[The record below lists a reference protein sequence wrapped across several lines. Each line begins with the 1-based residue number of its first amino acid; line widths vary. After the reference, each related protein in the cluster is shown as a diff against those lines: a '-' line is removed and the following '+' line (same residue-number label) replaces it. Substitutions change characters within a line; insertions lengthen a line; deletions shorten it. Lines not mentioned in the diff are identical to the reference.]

1 MKLPPEPLD
10 VPNADS
16 LNDEAEYSLAAE
28 FESDTTWGSS
38 SIDEASTDTA
48 SELSDDDPGASLF
61 LDTSYD
67 SDEMDCENSVSS
79 VESLDG
85 AVEDPLVPECPLPS
99 GAPSCSGE
107 NVDNRFVLP
116 PEEWNPFNFEH
127 EVTSHQCLVRCRHD
141 VMNLITDPPPGV
153 YIAPQENDITRIH
166 ALVMGPMNTP
176 YEGGFFHFF
185 IQCPPDF
192 PIKPPRVRLLNTDGG
207 RLNFHPNLYESGQ
220 VCLNILG
227 TSDWSGVPVE
237 WCPAMTLASVLVSI
251 QSLMSEK
258 PSWSVEEDD
267 SERSCLLV
275 QHETIRVA
283 VCDAIEACING
294 TSFLPSCLREI
305 ALLIF
310 LDNIDKYLA
319 VMGSNLSLTGRAMWY
334 PSGYPARTRALYQYG
349 ALVTRLWRLETEVQD
364 LLKARD
370 TVQQ

>member
-28 FESDTTWGSS
+28 FESGHHVGQQQRRRGEHRHRKTHSW
-38 SIDEASTDTA
+38 
-48 SELSDDDPGASLF
+48 
-61 LDTSYD
+61 
-67 SDEMDCENSVSS
+67 
-79 VESLDG
+79 
-85 AVEDPLVPECPLPS
+85 PECPLPS

-153 YIAPQENDITRIH
+153 YIAPLENDITRIH
-166 ALVMGPMNTP
+166 ALVMGPTDTP

-192 PIKPPRVRLLNTDGG
+192 PIKPPRVRLMNTDGG

-267 SERSCLLV
+267 CERSCLLV
-275 QHETIRVA
+275 QHETI
-283 VCDAIEACING
+283 
-294 TSFLPSCLREI
+294 P
-305 ALLIF
+305 
-310 LDNIDKYLA
+310 
-319 VMGSNLSLTGRAMWY
+319 GS
-334 PSGYPARTRALYQYG
+334 
-349 ALVTRLWRLETEVQD
+349 RL
-364 LLKARD
+364 
-370 TVQQ
+370 